1 MKRYKVGEVYIGW
14 TTVSTEQDAY
24 DLCNQLFEERLIAC
38 AQVSQPIQSIYQ
50 WNGEVKTE
58 KEIKITLKFSG
69 EKVEK
74 VTKAIVG
81 LHPYKLPQWI
91 YLEAK
96 STAGYA
102 DWVDEQ
108 TQ

>member
-1 MKRYKVGEVYIGW
+1 MKQLKDGNVYIGW
-14 TTVSTEQDAY
+14 TTVSTEQDAH
-24 DLCNQLFEERLIAC
+24 DLCNQLFKESLIAC

-58 KEIKITLKFSG
+58 KEVKVTLKFSA
-69 EKVEK
+69 EKVEEL
-74 VTKAIVG
+74 TKTIVDI
-81 LHPYKLPQWI
+81 HPYDSPQWV
-91 YLEAK
+91 YLEAE
-96 STAGYA
+96 STPKYA

>member
-1 MKRYKVGEVYIGW
+1 MKQRKDRNIYIGW
-14 TTVSTEQDAY
+14 TTVSKEQDAH
-24 DLCNQLFEERLIAC
+24 DLCNQLVEERLIAC

-58 KEIKITLKFSG
+58 KEIIITLKFSG
-69 EKVEK
+69 EKVEE
-74 VTKAIVG
+74 VTKAIVDK
-81 LHPYKLPQWI
+81 HPYDLPQWI
-91 YLEAK
+91 YFEAE

>member
-1 MKRYKVGEVYIGW
+1 MGK
-14 TTVSTEQDAY
+14 
-24 DLCNQLFEERLIAC
+24 RLIAC

-58 KEIKITLKFSG
+58 KEFKITLKFTA
-69 EKVEK
+69 EKVEE
-74 VTKAIVG
+74 VTKKIVD
-81 LHPYKLPQWI
+81 LHPYDLPQWI
-91 YLEAK
+91 YLKAE

-102 DWVDEQ
+102 GWVDEQ

>member
-1 MKRYKVGEVYIGW
+1 MKQYKVGDVYIGW
-14 TTVSTEQDAY
+14 TTVSTEQDAH
-24 DLCNQLFEERLIAC
+24 DLCNQLVEEILIAC
-38 AQVSQPIQSIYQ
+38 AQVSQPIQSVYQ

-58 KEIKITLKFSG
+58 KEFKITLKFTA
-69 EKVEK
+69 EKVEE
-74 VTKAIVG
+74 VTKAIVD

-91 YLEAK
+91 YLKAE

-102 DWVDEQ
+102 EWVDDQ

>member
-1 MKRYKVGEVYIGW
+1 MKQRKDRNIYIGW
-14 TTVSTEQDAY
+14 TTVSTEQDAHV
-24 DLCNQLFEERLIAC
+24 LCNQLVEERLIVC
-38 AQVSQPIQSIYQ
+38 AQVSQPILSIYQ

-69 EKVEK
+69 EKVEG
-74 VTKAIVG
+74 VTKAIVD

-91 YLEAK
+91 YLEAE
-96 STAGYA
+96 STARYA